1 MQSKASSVKEYLQ
14 SLPADR
20 RSALETLRKIILT
33 NLDKGFEEGMQYG
46 MIGYYVPHRIY
57 PNGYHCDPKQPL
69 PFAGLASQ
77 KNHISLYMMSCYE
90 NGPEGSWL
98 KQAWTKAGKKLNMG
112 KCCIRFTKLEDVPL
126 EVVGEAFRRVTASKY
141 IEFYESV
148 IRTKNKASSRKPA
161 KPGVASR
168 TKKQASASKKRVAK
182 TKTVRR

>member
-1 MQSKASSVKEYLQ
+1 MQSKASTVKEYLQ

-20 RSALETLRKIILT
+20 RSALETLRKIILA

-57 PNGYHCDPKQPL
+57 PSGYHCDPKQPL

-77 KNHISLYMMSCYE
+77 KNHISLYMMSCY
-90 NGPEGSWL
+90 GSGSEEKWL

-112 KCCIRFTKLEDVPL
+112 KCCIRFTRLDDVPL

-141 IEFYESV
+141 IEFYESA
-148 IRTKNKASSRKPA
+148 IRTKNKKASSGKPA
-161 KPGVASR
+161 KPRIASR
-168 TKKQASASKKRVAK
+168 TKNQASATKKR
-182 TKTVRR
+182 